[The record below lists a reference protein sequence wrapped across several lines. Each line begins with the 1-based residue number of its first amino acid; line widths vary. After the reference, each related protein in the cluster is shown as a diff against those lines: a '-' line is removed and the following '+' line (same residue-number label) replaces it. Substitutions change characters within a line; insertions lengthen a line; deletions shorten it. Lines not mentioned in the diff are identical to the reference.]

1 MSQGHSKTD
10 ERKTEKEKSA
20 KGENKEKQAIGRKE
34 GEHEIRRR
42 RRLQQLIHTGASSV
56 GSLGGQHGAESGWPA
71 Q

>member
-20 KGENKEKQAIGRKE
+20 KGEDKEKQAIGRKE

-42 RRLQQLIHTGASSV
+42 RLQQLIRTGASSV
-56 GSLGGQHGAESGWPA
+56 GSWAASTGQKAGA
-71 Q
+71 